1 MNFNRIIQILRR
13 YPLAMVCFLVLAA
26 LIVTAFIRSDLVD
39 NLSAREAELTS
50 RIRVIE
56 ENARRSAGLE
66 EETLKLEEK
75 VEALKQR
82 LFVREERAINTN
94 FFYTLEDAVDIVVS
108 NVTQG
113 PNEDPALAA
122 GGPNELKLHSTIV
135 YDVTIVGEFRE
146 ILKFL
151 YELDRVDPLIR
162 VSDFQLNEAG
172 GQDTSGRLSAR
183 LRVLVLAKRT

>member
-1 MNFNRIIQILRR
+1 MSMSHIIPSLKR
-13 YPLAMVCFLVLAA
+13 YPFALFCFVLLIA
-26 LIVTAFIRSDLVD
+26 LIVMAFLRADVVD

-56 ENARRSAGLE
+56 ENARRAADLE
-66 EETLKLEEK
+66 EETGALEEK
-75 VEALKQR
+75 IEALRQR

-94 FFYTLEDAVDIVVS
+94 FFYTLEDAVDIVIS
-108 NVTQG
+108 NVVQT

-122 GGPNELKLHSTIV
+122 GGPNPLKLHSTIV
-135 YDVTIVGEFRE
+135 YDLTITGRFRE

-151 YELDRVDPLIR
+151 HKLDQVDPLIR

-172 GQDTSGRLSAR
+172 GRDAAGLLSAR
-183 LRVLVLAKRT
+183 LRVIVLARRT